1 MKKID
6 ENKFFSN
13 ALRIENF
20 SSNKQATTEIQL
32 FIIQFR
38 IKKKQEGK
46 KCRFKKKEKEKNLL
60 FQLTFNRRTFNRQT
74 YQDQY
79 QNRVSR

>member
-38 IKKKQEGK
+38 IKKKT
-46 KCRFKKKEKEKNLL
+46 KKEKNVDSKKKKRKREESTIPTN
-60 FQLTFNRRTFNRQT
+60 
-74 YQDQY
+74 
-79 QNRVSR
+79 V